1 MVSKLHEKMREKEH
15 GWDKERGGAS
25 HLAGPEFSCLRS
37 VEFIEVCEKI
47 HCRDIYSVL
56 RGSYQEQRQEGS
68 IFKGVL

>member
-1 MVSKLHEKMREKEH
+1 MSKLHEKMREKEH

-47 HCRDIYSVL
+47 PCRDIYSGNRAERKL
-56 RGSYQEQRQEGS
+56 PGTETRR
-68 IFKGVL
+68 IHI